1 MSTPHPR
8 IYRMN
13 NQLSERLLSPTELQD
28 WFTDLLTDDDLS
40 EPLFIRTELSE
51 LYIFAHQ
58 YGAELR
64 QGSNIS
70 EQFLNFSGDLT
81 QAEFRIVAMFAMGF
95 EKDDPTVVALYNT
108 CVEATDRYIRDR
120 MKSFGLDWLKPK
132 AA

>member
-1 MSTPHPR
+1 
-8 IYRMN
+8 MN
-13 NQLSERLLSPTELQD
+13 TQLSERLLSPTVLRE
-28 WFTDLLTDDDLS
+28 WFTDLLTDDDIA

-70 EQFLNFSGDLT
+70 DQFNDFVGDLT
-81 QAEFRIVAMFAMGF
+81 QAEYRIVALFAMGF

-108 CVEATDRYIRDR
+108 CVEATDRYIREQLKPYG
-120 MKSFGLDWLKPK
+120 MDWLKPQV
-132 AA
+132 A

>member
-1 MSTPHPR
+1 
-8 IYRMN
+8 MN

-51 LYIFAHQ
+51 LYVFAHQ

-70 EQFLNFSGDLT
+70 EQFNDFVGDLT
-81 QAEFRIVAMFAMGF
+81 QAEFRIVALFAMGF
-95 EKDDPTVVALYNT
+95 EKDDPTVVALYDA
-108 CVEATDRYIRDR
+108 CVAATDRYIRGQLKPYG
-120 MKSFGLDWLKPK
+120 MDWLKPQ